1 MNQLITRQTGVM
13 SDPALAQAL
22 LEKLTSLKL
31 LIFNML
37 NISPFKEL
45 DINFVIVWSKR
56 RIDMVV
62 SGKDNNTLALT

>member
-1 MNQLITRQTGVM
+1 MNQLITRQTGVT
-13 SDPALAQAL
+13 SDPVLAQAL

-45 DINFVIVWSKR
+45 DINFVIVRSKR